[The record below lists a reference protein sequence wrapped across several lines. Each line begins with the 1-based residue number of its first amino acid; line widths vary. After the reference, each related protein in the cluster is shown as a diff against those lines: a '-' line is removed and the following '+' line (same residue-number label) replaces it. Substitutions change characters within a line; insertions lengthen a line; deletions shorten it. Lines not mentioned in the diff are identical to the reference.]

1 MKTRV
6 VVLSALLG
14 MSMSAAQAGPC
25 TTEIDNLTKTMA
37 SKDAGQGPT
46 SGAGTSTLAGTSAGQ
61 HPPTEAMSKQTQGV
75 ATSSQDVRLQNA
87 GQPTAAQKGAK
98 ETPPQPPTAAM
109 NQQTQGQAAPS
120 GGQPPTAAMSE
131 KTQGQ
136 MPAPGPAMNTADA
149 SAALTRARQ
158 ADAQGK
164 EADCISAIG
173 EAKRLSGQH

>member
-25 TTEIDNLTKTMA
+25 TTEIDSLTKAMA

-46 SGAGTSTLAGTSAGQ
+46 PGAGTSTSAGRSAGQ
-61 HPPTEAMSKQTQGV
+61 LPPTEAMSKQTQGM

-87 GQPTAAQKGAK
+87 GQPTVAQKAAK
-98 ETPPQPPTAAM
+98 ETPPTAAM
-109 NQQTQGQAAPS
+109 KQQTQGQAAPS

-136 MPAPGPAMNTADA
+136 MPAPGAAMNTADA

>member
-14 MSMSAAQAGPC
+14 IGVSAAQAGPC

-46 SGAGTSTLAGTSAGQ
+46 PGAGTSTVAGTSAGQ
-61 HPPTEAMSKQTQGV
+61 HPPTEAMSKQTQGI

-98 ETPPQPPTAAM
+98 ETPHPPTAAM

-136 MPAPGPAMNTADA
+136 MPAPGAAVNTADA

-173 EAKRLSGQH
+173 EAKRLSGQR